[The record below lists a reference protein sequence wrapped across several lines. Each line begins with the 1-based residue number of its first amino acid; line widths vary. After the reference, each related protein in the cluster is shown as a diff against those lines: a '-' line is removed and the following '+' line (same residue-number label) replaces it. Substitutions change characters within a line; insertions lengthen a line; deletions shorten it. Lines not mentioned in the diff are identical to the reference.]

1 MTMRSIYYELISPKH
16 IDAKDLRNFIIDK
29 ISKEGELIRWS
40 IYDIII
46 SGNKKILKINAL
58 VLNKIFQ

>member
-1 MTMRSIYYELISPKH
+1 MRSIYYELSLPKH
-16 IDAKDLRNFIIDK
+16 IYVKDLRKFVIGK

-58 VLNKIFQ
+58 V